1 MTSPR
6 ISLEGNVA
14 VVTGGG
20 SGIGRAVSLRLAE
33 LGCAVAAIDLDVAGA
48 EETVRLVETNG
59 SKGSVKSFRV
69 DVTNNDDVLKVAEEV
84 IGDLGTPTII
94 VNAAGIDKI
103 EPFIDNETA
112 LWDKLVDVNF
122 LGVVRVCR
130 AFLPAMIEAQ
140 RGSFVNI
147 ASDAG
152 RGGSTGEVVYS
163 GTKGGVIAFTKA
175 LAREVARYNMRANSV
190 CPGPTETPMFF
201 SQSEKIREAL
211 ARATPMRRI
220 AQPEEIA
227 DAVYFFASDL
237 SQFITG
243 QVLSVSGGLT
253 MAG

>member
-1 MTSPR
+1 MTGPR

-33 LGCAVAAIDLDVAGA
+33 LGCVVAAVDRDVAGA
-48 EETVRLVETNG
+48 EETVKLVEGGT
-59 SKGSVKSFRV
+59 KGQIKSFEV
-69 DVTNNDDVLKVAEEV
+69 DVTNNDDVLKVAEE
-84 IGDLGTPTII
+84 IIASIGTPTII

-112 LWDKLVDVNF
+112 LWEKLVDVNF

-130 AFLPAMIEAQ
+130 AFLPAMTEAQ
-140 RGSFVNI
+140 RGTFINI

-152 RGGSTGEVVYS
+152 RVGSTGEVVYS

-175 LAREVARYNMRANSV
+175 LAREVARYNIRANSV

-211 ARATPMRRI
+211 ARATPMRRV

-237 SQFITG
+237 SQFVTG

>member
-1 MTSPR
+1 MTMPR
-6 ISLEGNVA
+6 IGLEGQVA

-20 SGIGRAVSLRLAE
+20 SGIGRAITLRLSQ
-33 LGCAVAAIDLDVAGA
+33 LGSTVVAADLDFAGA
-48 EETVRLVETNG
+48 SETADLVDG
-59 SKGSVKSFRV
+59 GGVV
-69 DVTNNDDVLKVAEEV
+69 MPLALDVTNNENVLSFANEV
-84 IGDLGTPTII
+84 MSSLGPPTIV
-94 VNAAGIDKI
+94 VNAAGIDRI
-103 EPFIDNETA
+103 EPFIDNDVS
-112 LWDKLVDVNF
+112 LWGKLVEVNF
-122 LGVVRVCR
+122 LGVVRVCH
-130 AFLPAMIEAQ
+130 ALLPPMIEAN

-152 RGGSTGEVVYS
+152 RGGSSGEVVYS

-175 LAREVARYNMRANSV
+175 LAREVARYGIRANSV

-201 SQSEKIREAL
+201 SQPEKIREAL
-211 ARATPMRRI
+211 ARATPMRRV